1 MKTISQTRCR
11 SPPLHSIL
19 NLKSKYR
26 NRTEENLMNAY
37 KTNTDWT
44 RNKNSSSI
52 VYPNADGSVTEI
64 NLEQFL
70 KESENNT
77 EEMFQKIKELS
88 DKLFQDEDKV
98 ERDRTKNELPFYD
111 WSEKYLSETLEEQF
125 FNTSENNSHEI
136 YLERRKQMLMFI
148 PEMLDKLTETQ
159 RRRYLLY
166 KVERINTIKIA
177 EMEKVSQQSVYE
189 SITSAE
195 KKIEKILSKLKIN
208 P

>member
-1 MKTISQTRCR
+1 
-11 SPPLHSIL
+11 
-19 NLKSKYR
+19 
-26 NRTEENLMNAY
+26 MNAY